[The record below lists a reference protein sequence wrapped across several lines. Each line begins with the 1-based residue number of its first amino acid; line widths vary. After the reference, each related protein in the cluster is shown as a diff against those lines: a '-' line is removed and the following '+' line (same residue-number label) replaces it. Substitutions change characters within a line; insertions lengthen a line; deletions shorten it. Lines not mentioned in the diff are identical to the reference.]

1 MTKILFDELLL
12 HYAEAMS
19 TEELPILAQLNR
31 ETYQKVLQPIML
43 SGHLQ
48 GAFLQM
54 MSKIMQTK
62 RILDIGTFTGYSAI
76 CLAQGLDGDGQVHT
90 IEIDEEKSE
99 IAQKYFEASGLKN
112 KIIPHYGHAVD
123 ILKELRETWDI
134 VFIDADKTNYSA
146 YFDLVFDQVR
156 LGGLIIADNVLYEGK
171 VLQPISEQGKNEKAI
186 HAFNHKIKADKRVE
200 VLMLPIR
207 DGLSVIRKI
216 AH

>member
-19 TEELPILAQLNR
+19 TEELSILAQLNR

>member
-186 HAFNHKIKADKRVE
+186 HAFNHKTKADKRVE